1 MTLSRLGVV
10 LKGRCQKHPEGGCP
24 ELELELGGP
33 ISISSYFQIKRDSKL
48 ENVV

>member
-1 MTLSRLGVV
+1 MTLSRLSVV

-33 ISISSYFQIKRDSKL
+33 IDLFRFI
-48 ENVV
+48 NVIVA